1 MFHLPWVEF
10 PWLWVVAAA
19 MEALVTILWWNSS
32 HAPWYLLGMFSTPHK
47 FPVQISLPSPK
58 LDPHVYPS
66 LIIRSAKRNVF
77 LLNFP
82 FFKIHSQWHS
92 DKRARTI
99 LHWSS
104 PENSHLLFSDEST
117 ICEDSDESDG
127 IGVEIYAFREKQ
139 KLMTECQ
146 DGEPQVWWNLNLRIE
161 MWHSIHIFEGI
172 QRNWKL
178 SFSSSNTT
186 YVNSAEKKKTINSQ
200 WSEDLSGNP
209 THYIS

>member
-1 MFHLPWVEF
+1 M
-10 PWLWVVAAA
+10 
-19 MEALVTILWWNSS
+19 
-32 HAPWYLLGMFSTPHK
+32 
-47 FPVQISLPSPK
+47 QISLPSPK

-82 FFKIHSQWHS
+82 IKIHSQWHS
-92 DKRARTI
+92 DK

-139 KLMTECQ
+139 KLMTGCQ
-146 DGEPQVWWNLNLRIE
+146 DGEPQVWWNLNLRIQGE
-161 MWHSIHIFEGI
+161 TEADDWMPRWRASSLMKSQPENRNVTFNPHLWRQSEESKVIIFI
-172 QRNWKL
+172 I
-178 SFSSSNTT
+178 NTT

-200 WSEDLSGNP
+200 WSEDPSGNP